1 MPNSLLLSGFLV
13 CLLVSTGAAAEIY
26 KSVDEDGNVTFSD
39 QPSAGAE
46 QIEKKEIPTVSS
58 EKPVQE
64 FNSDDGGNGNDDNG
78 KNGSQNGFQG
88 YDSIDIV
95 SPEGGGAIRS
105 NSGSLSVNI
114 NVQPALQQGHTIV
127 LYMDGSEARRGR
139 SSAFQ
144 FANVDRGEHTLTAA
158 IETDAGEELARSDNV
173 TFTLLR
179 RSLLHPDS
187 QSPGTPQAPKPD
199 GPTPTNPPSGQ
210 PSGQNPVNPGFDGPT
225 PTNPPKPSPS
235 S

>member
-1 MPNSLLLSGFLV
+1 MSNSRLLSGFLA
-13 CLLVSTGAAAEIY
+13 CLLVSTGAAADIY
-26 KSVDEDGNVTFSD
+26 KNVDENGNVTFSD

-46 QIEKKEIPTVSS
+46 RIEKREIPTVSS
-58 EKPVQE
+58 EKPKVD
-64 FNSDDGGNGNDDNG
+64 FNSDDEDTGAGDG
-78 KNGSQNGFQG
+78 KKGSQNGFQG
-88 YDSIDIV
+88 YDSIEIV
-95 SPEGGGAIRS
+95 SPEGGGAIHS
-105 NSGSLSVNI
+105 NGGSLSVNI
-114 NVQPALQQGHTIV
+114 NVQPSLQQGHSIV

-144 FANVDRGEHTLTAA
+144 FANVDRGQHTLTAA
-158 IETDAGEELARSDNV
+158 IETDAGEEVARSGNV

-179 RSLLHPDS
+179 QSRLHPETKT
-187 QSPGTPQAPKPD
+187 PGTEQAPRPD

-210 PSGQNPVNPGFDGPT
+210 PSGQNPVSPSFDGPT